1 MAVMTLGNFRIKRS
15 IMLVLTLLV
24 AVFVLGM
31 ILMSTLNLDFAQR
44 AMAELRQRQ
53 ITDTFYANLNRI
65 NAHHQLMEQ
74 NTTNLARTGELL
86 DRMKRARDLDN
97 AGELET
103 AMQAALARMPDAYA
117 GGLWYQPDRYV
128 RGNLSVYA
136 YRSGDALRVQRD
148 NSDYHTREWYSRV
161 VGEHSG
167 FAPGNP
173 LPEFF
178 WTPAYY
184 KELIDNVVI
193 SLTTPM
199 RDESG
204 QVIGVASTDWRAD
217 EIIGLVSRVRVTPG
231 AFAFLIDSE
240 NRNLSSL
247 ANAGGALGAQEK
259 MDAVIESRLHSRITA
274 PDPLSAIVSGRLLV
288 APMQTMDLRVNEE
301 DHALFFSRTQAGM
314 IFGVGVP
321 QAEIDAVLLPMRE
334 SNWRIMLLIGGVVL
348 VLSALILTSVGRI
361 LKRMHTL
368 YTDSLTQL
376 PNREKL
382 LVDLKACPPGA
393 LILVNIDAFK
403 EINDFYG
410 HLCGDHVIGQLSLA
424 LQQFMGQSPDWKG
437 SRLYRMPGDEM
448 AIWLPGE
455 ETARTIVMRTE
466 ELLDFVT
473 ERRISWQGQTIPLHV
488 TLGVATTEQAD
499 GSELSDEQL
508 LTCASIA
515 LKLARQHKSSCLVYD
530 HRPAKKIRETYEHN
544 LIWANRLKRALDEGR
559 IVPHFQPIMD
569 TRSGKIEK
577 FECLARMIDENGE
590 PVSPSEFL
598 DVAKKIRLYRYI
610 TRAMIQ
616 QCFSRFADNDY
627 EFSLNLSCE
636 DLLDPELSRFI
647 VNSLGSRSLARRAI
661 FEILESEGI
670 ENYAAVRHFIDTVK
684 ALGCRIAIDDFGTG
698 YSNFEHLLR
707 LGADIIKIDGSLIKH
722 LDTDPNALTVTRGIV
737 QFARDL
743 GMQTVAEFVHSAAVL
758 DKVQAL
764 GIDHAQGFHIG
775 RPAASLVT
783 DMAVERPVAAVVS
796 LQR

>member
-1 MAVMTLGNFRIKRS
+1 MAMMTLGSFRIKRS
-15 IMLVLTLLV
+15 IMLVLVLLV
-24 AVFVLGM
+24 AVFILGM
-31 ILMSTLNLDFAQR
+31 VLISTLNLNFAQN

-86 DRMKRARDLDN
+86 YRMKRNRDREN
-97 AGELET
+97 AGELEV
-103 AMQAALARMPDAYA
+103 AMQAALSRMPDAYA
-117 GGLWYQPDRYV
+117 GGLWYEPDQYV

-136 YRSGDALRVQRD
+136 YRHGDALNVKTD
-148 NSDYHTREWYSRV
+148 DSDYHTREWYSRI
-161 VGEHSG
+161 VGEHTQ
-167 FAPGNP
+167 FEPGNQ

-199 RDESG
+199 RDETG
-204 QVIGVASTDWRAD
+204 RVIGVASTDWRAD
-217 EIIGLVSRVRVTPG
+217 EIIGLVSRVKVTPG

-247 ANAGGALGAQEK
+247 ATSGDALGAQEK
-259 MDAVIESRLHSRITA
+259 MDAVIQSRLHSQVTA
-274 PDPLSAIVSGRLLV
+274 PDPQSAILSGRLLV
-288 APMQTMDLRVNEE
+288 APMQTMQLELD
-301 DHALFFSRTQAGM
+301 DQAHALFFSRTQAGM

-334 SNWRIMLLIGGVVL
+334 SNWRIVLLIGGIVL
-348 VLSALILTSVGRI
+348 VLSALILAIVGRI
-361 LKRMHTL
+361 LKRLHTL

-382 LVDLKACPPGA
+382 LVDLKGSETGA
-393 LILVNIDAFK
+393 LILLNIDAFK

-410 HLCGDHVIGQLSLA
+410 HHCGDHVIEQLSLA
-424 LQQFMGQSPDWKG
+424 LQQFLTQLPAWSG

-448 AIWLPGE
+448 AIWLPRSDATRAIAE
-455 ETARTIVMRTE
+455 RTQ
-466 ELLDFVT
+466 ELLVYVT
-473 ERRISWQGQTIPLHV
+473 ERRITWQNQTIPLHV
-488 TLGVATTEQAD
+488 TLGVATGQQAD
-499 GSELSDEQL
+499 GSELTDEQL

-515 LKLARQHKSSCLVYD
+515 LKLARQQKTSCLIYD
-530 HRPAKKIRETYEHN
+530 HHPARKIRETYEHN
-544 LIWANRLKRALDEGR
+544 LVWANRLKRALDEGR

-569 TRSGKIEK
+569 CDGGKIRK
-577 FECLARMIDENGE
+577 FECLARMIDEHGE
-590 PVSPSEFL
+590 PVSPFEFL
-598 DVAKKIRLYRYI
+598 EVAKKIRLYRYI
-610 TRAMIQ
+610 TKAMVQ
-616 QCFSRFADNDY
+616 QCFSRFADNDL

-636 DLLDPELSRFI
+636 DLLDPELTTFI
-647 VNSLGSRSLARRAI
+647 VNSLGQGSLAPRVI

-670 ENYAAVRHFIDTVK
+670 ENYAAVRQFIDRVK

-707 LGADIIKIDGSLIKH
+707 LGADIIKIDGSLIKQ

-743 GMQTVAEFVHSAAVL
+743 GVQTVAEFVHSAAVL
-758 DKVQAL
+758 EKVRSL
-764 GIDHAQGFHIG
+764 GIDYAQGYHIG
-775 RPAASLVT
+775 KPAAGLVTEMNAERPATNV
-783 DMAVERPVAAVVS
+783 VA

>member
-15 IMLVLTLLV
+15 IMLGLILLV

-31 ILMSTLNLDFAQR
+31 ILMSTLNLDFAQK

-86 DRMKRARDLDN
+86 YRMKRARDLDN

-117 GGLWYQPDRYV
+117 GGLWYEPHSYV

-136 YRSGDALRVQRD
+136 YRRGDALRVQRD
-148 NSDYHTREWYSRV
+148 DSDYHTREWYSRV
-161 VGEHSG
+161 VGEHG
-167 FAPGNP
+167 EYAAGNA

-217 EIIGLVSRVRVTPG
+217 EIIGLVSRVKVTPG

-247 ANAGGALGAQEK
+247 ANAGEALGAQEK
-259 MDAVIESRLHSRITA
+259 MDAVIESRLHSRVTA
-274 PDPLSAIVSGRLLV
+274 PDPQSAIVSGRLLV
-288 APMQTMDLRVNEE
+288 APMQTMALRVDDE

-321 QAEIDAVLLPMRE
+321 KAEIDAVLLPMRE

-368 YTDSLTQL
+368 YTDTLTQL

-382 LVDLKACPPGA
+382 LVDLKGAEAGA

-410 HLCGDHVIGQLSLA
+410 HHCGDHVIGQLSLA
-424 LQQFMGQSPDWKG
+424 LQQFLTQSPAWSG
-437 SRLYRMPGDEM
+437 SQLYRMPGDEM

-455 ETARTIVMRTE
+455 EATRNIEARTD
-466 ELLDFVT
+466 ELLDYVT
-473 ERRISWQGQTIPLHV
+473 ERRISWQSQTIPLHV
-488 TLGVATTEQAD
+488 TLGVATTAQAD
-499 GSELSDEQL
+499 GSELNDEQL

-515 LKLARQHKSSCLVYD
+515 LKLARQQKSSCLVYD

-544 LIWANRLKRALDEGR
+544 LVWANRLKRALDEGR

-569 TRSGKIEK
+569 TRSGRIDK
-577 FECLARMIDENGE
+577 FECLARMIDESGQ
-590 PVSPSEFL
+590 PVSPMEFL

-610 TRAMIQ
+610 TRAMVQ
-616 QCFSRFADNDY
+616 QCFSRFADNEY

-636 DLLDPELSRFI
+636 DLLDPELGTFI
-647 VNSLGSRSLARRAI
+647 VNSLGKGSLARRVI

-670 ENYAAVRHFIDTVK
+670 ENYAAVRQFIDTVK

-737 QFARDL
+737 QFASDL
-743 GMQTVAEFVHSAAVL
+743 GVQTVAEFVHSAAVL
-758 DKVQAL
+758 DKVRAL
-764 GIDHAQGFHIG
+764 GIDHAQGYHIG
-775 RPAASLVT
+775 MPAASLMT
-783 DMAVERPVAAVVS
+783 EMPAERPVATVLA